1 MAGVYNVLYNDD
13 VAAGH
18 VFLQTDD
25 FLDSTCGT
33 HSRIALEAYESNL
46 CVNAFCRAEKVAGKR
61 KRPVQHT
68 DEQGRFIGVVAHYL
82 FAQLFNSGV
91 NGFSG
96 DVGHEG
102 VALVCHFFH
111 PVL

>member
-1 MAGVYNVLYNDD
+1 MVWPVSTMSSTT
-13 VAAGH
+13 
-18 VFLQTDD
+18 QTDD

-82 FAQLFNSGV
+82 PNSLIRA
-91 NGFSG
+91 SM
-96 DVGHEG
+96 DSLEM
-102 VALVCHFFH
+102 
-111 PVL
+111 